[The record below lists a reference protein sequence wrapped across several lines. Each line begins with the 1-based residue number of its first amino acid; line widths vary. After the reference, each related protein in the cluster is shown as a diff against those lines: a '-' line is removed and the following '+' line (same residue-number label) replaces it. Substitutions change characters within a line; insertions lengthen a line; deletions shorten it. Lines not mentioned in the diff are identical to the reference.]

1 MKLVTK
7 TLAAASLAAMS
18 FAAVPAAA
26 QVEGRMATVN
36 APLAII
42 NSEALKNAYSQVN
55 TTYKTQIDRMQ
66 ALQTESQTLLQQLD
80 SNSDGQLDEAEQTAA
95 QNSSQATRL
104 QAIEQEMGQLTNQ
117 VDAARVYAIEQI
129 MAQYNPALQDVVN
142 SQNIKMV
149 VTPDSVIY
157 APTEANITP
166 QVTTA
171 LNGKIT
177 TAGIVPPQ
185 GWQPRRNSVAM
196 YQQISQAI
204 NTLAALQ
211 AQQQAAQQQ
220 QQGNTQAPA
229 GR

>member
-1 MKLVTK
+1 MKPVMK
-7 TLAAASLAAMS
+7 TLAAASLAAMAV
-18 FAAVPAAA
+18 AAVPASA

-42 NSEALKNAYSQVN
+42 NTNALKTAYEQIN
-55 TTYKTQIDRMQ
+55 TTYKPQIDSMQ
-66 ALQTESQTLLQQLD
+66 RLNTESQTLLQQLD
-80 SNSDGQLDEAEQTAA
+80 TNNDGQLDEAEQTAA

-104 QAIEQEMGQLTNQ
+104 QAIEQEMAGFNNQ
-117 VDAARVYAIEQI
+117 VEAARLYAVEQI
-129 MAQYNPALQDVVN
+129 MAQYGPSLEQVVTQ
-142 SQNIKMV
+142 QNIKV
-149 VTPDSVIY
+149 VLAPDSVVY
-157 APTEANITP
+157 APQEANITG

-171 LNGKIT
+171 LNSKVAT
-177 TAGIVPPQ
+177 VGIVPPQ

-204 NTLAALQ
+204 NALAAIQ

-220 QQGNTQAPA
+220 HGNTQAPA